1 MKAKLAM
8 TCIIIGSLLAPI
20 AVRAA
25 DADSDRTHPMTYVK
39 DSAITA
45 KIKAN
50 LAKEKL
56 ASLATIHV
64 DSDQQGKVALSGTAS
79 SRQEANKAESI
90 ARSTEGVTSVTSTIK
105 VVNYE

>member
-90 ARSTEGVTSVTSTIK
+90 ARSTEGVTSVSSTITVEK
-105 VVNYE
+105 DD